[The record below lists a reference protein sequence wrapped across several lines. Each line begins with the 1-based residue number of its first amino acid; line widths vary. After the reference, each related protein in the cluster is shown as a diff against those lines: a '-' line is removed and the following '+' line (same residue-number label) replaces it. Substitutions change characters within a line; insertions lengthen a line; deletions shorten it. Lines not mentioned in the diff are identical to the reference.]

1 MTPLRQRMIEDLRI
15 RNYSPRTIEIY
26 IRLVARFAK
35 HFGCSPDRL
44 GPEHVRQ
51 YQLRLLE
58 HKTSWS
64 LFNQTVG
71 ALRFCYRVTL
81 QRSWRLEQLPYGKRP
96 KRLPCVLSEQEV
108 VQLLT
113 AVKGVRNR
121 MALTTAYASGVR
133 VSELVALRAE
143 DIDSARMLIHVR
155 QGKGNKE
162 RIVPLAQTLLAG
174 LRDYWRLARPKGG
187 WLFPGQRPDQP
198 VSVHT
203 IQKACLEARRAAGLK
218 KPVTVHSLRHSFATH
233 LLEAGTDIRTVQ
245 ALLGH
250 ASLSTTAIYTHVQR
264 RLVTATR
271 SPLDL
276 IGELPPL
283 VPGVRA

>member
-15 RNYSPRTIEIY
+15 RNYSPHTIEIY

-35 HFGCSPDRL
+35 HFGCSPERL

-51 YQLRLLE
+51 YQLLLLE
-58 HKTSWS
+58 DKTSWS

-81 QRSWRLEQLPYGKRP
+81 KTSWPLEQLPYGKRP
-96 KRLPCVLSEQEV
+96 KRLPCVLSQQEV
-108 VQLLT
+108 VQLLK
-113 AVKGVRNR
+113 AAPGPRNR
-121 MALTTAYASGVR
+121 IALTTAYATGVR

-162 RIVPLAQTLLAG
+162 RLVPLSNTLLAG
-174 LRDYWRLARPKGG
+174 LRDYWRWARPKGG
-187 WLFPGQRPDQP
+187 WLFPGQSPDKP
-198 VSVHT
+198 INVHT
-203 IQKACLEARRAAGLK
+203 IQKACLNARRAAGLK
-218 KPVTVHSLRHSFATH
+218 KPVTMHTMRHSFATH

-250 ASLSTTAIYTHVQR
+250 SSLSTTAIYTHVQR

-283 VPGVRA
+283 VPAVRA

>member
-15 RNYSPRTIEIY
+15 RNYSPHTIEIY

-35 HFGCSPDRL
+35 HFGCSPERL

-51 YQLRLLE
+51 YQLLLLAN
-58 HKTSWS
+58 KTSWS
-64 LFNQTVG
+64 LFNQAVA

-81 QRSWRLEQLPYGKRP
+81 KRSWRLEQLPYGKRP

-108 VQLLT
+108 LELLK
-113 AVKGVRNR
+113 AVKGPRNR
-121 MALTTAYASGVR
+121 VALTTAYASGVR

-162 RIVPLAQTLLAG
+162 RIVPLSKTLLAG

-187 WLFPGQRPDQP
+187 WLFPGQSPDKP
-198 VSVHT
+198 INVHT
-203 IQKACLEARRAAGLK
+203 IQKVCLDARRAAGLK
-218 KPVTVHSLRHSFATH
+218 KPVTMHTMRHSFATH

-250 ASLSTTAIYTHVQR
+250 SSLSTTAIYTHVQR

-276 IGELPPL
+276 IAELPPL

>member
-15 RNYSPRTIEIY
+15 RNCSGHTVDVY
-26 IRLVARFAK
+26 IRQVARFAK
-35 HFGCSPDRL
+35 HFGCAPDRL

-51 YQLRLLE
+51 YQLYLLE
-58 HKTSWS
+58 NGTSWS
-64 LFNQTVG
+64 LFNQTVA
-71 ALRFCYRVTL
+71 ALRFFYRVTL
-81 QRSWRLEQLPYGKRP
+81 NQVWPLERLPYGKRP
-96 KRLPCVLSEQEV
+96 KGLPCVLSQQEV
-108 VQLLT
+108 LQLLM
-113 AVKGVRNR
+113 AVKQPVYR
-121 MALTTAYASGVR
+121 MALATAYASGVR
-133 VSELVALRAE
+133 VSELVALREE

-162 RIVPLAQTLLAG
+162 RIVPLSQVLLAA
-174 LRDYWRLARPKGG
+174 LRDYWRAVRPKGG
-187 WLFPGQRPDQP
+187 WLFPGRWAGEPIN
-198 VSVHT
+198 VHT
-203 IQKACLEARRAAGLK
+203 IQKACLDARRAAGLK
-218 KPVTVHSLRHSFATH
+218 KPATVHTMRHSFATH

-283 VPGVRA
+283 RLGVWA